1 MTNQA
6 STQKLHKKK
15 KFDLV
20 DIVLF
25 LFLTAWGLII
35 LLPFI
40 NVIAISFSSYK
51 EYLATPLL
59 MFPKEPELKSY
70 QELFEDGRIWI
81 GYRTTLIIVLIGV
94 PLSLFLT
101 SSMGYALSRR
111 KYPGKKLILMLVL
124 FTMIFQGGI
133 VPLYLVMKDLHLT
146 NTIWS
151 IILCSGMNTFYMILM
166 YNYFQSLP
174 DSLVE
179 SARLDG
185 AGEWTIL
192 FRVILPLSL
201 PIIATVTLF
210 YSVDKWNEWFNA
222 MVFVRKAEI
231 QPLQLILRSMI
242 LDSQVANEAAATVAI
257 EDRSFSSG
265 IKMAAVVVTMLPIMC
280 VYPFLQKHFA
290 KGVMVGAIKA

>member
-15 KFDLV
+15 RFDLV
-20 DIVLF
+20 DVVLF

-94 PLSLFLT
+94 P
-101 SSMGYALSRR
+101 LSRR

>member
-15 KFDLV
+15 RFDLV
-20 DIVLF
+20 DVILF

>member
-1 MTNQA
+1 MEKTK
-6 STQKLHKKK
+6 KLAKRKKI
-15 KFDLV
+15 DAV
-20 DIVLF
+20 DVVLF
-25 LFLTAWGLII
+25 IILTVWGLAI

-51 EYLATPLL
+51 EYLETPLL
-59 MFPKEPELKSY
+59 MFPKHPELNSY
-70 QELFEDGRIWI
+70 QELIKDGRIWV
-81 GYRTTLIIVLIGV
+81 GYRTTLTILVIGV

-101 SSMGYALSRR
+101 ASMGYALSRR
-111 KYPGKKLILMLVL
+111 SYPGKKLILLLVL

-151 IILCSGMNTFYMILM
+151 IILASGMNTFYMILM

-174 DSLVE
+174 DSLIE

-192 FRVILPLSL
+192 FRVVLPLSL
-201 PIIATVTLF
+201 PIIATVVLF

-222 MVFVRKAEI
+222 MIFVRKAEI
-231 QPLQLILRSMI
+231 QPLQLVLRSMI
-242 LDSQVANEAAATVAI
+242 LDSQVADEASALVSI
-257 EDRSFSSG
+257 ENRPFTNG
-265 IKMAAVVVTMLPIMC
+265 IKMAAVVVTMVPIMC